1 MEKEEEFIGKSKQF
15 NEKIN
20 AIKSQFFSALG
31 DFKKYYIYYNKNP
44 EVDEFENYYANSKSQ
59 LKTMTKDLLSTTNH
73 IDKSIEDLN
82 KSMLGLTIQLEKE
95 KKINEEMTKKM
106 VHLETTENG
115 SEILIDD
122 SKEKY
127 NIQYYKNIQLVVG
140 IIIICILLVKLFKNS
155 PLLIPILIVTPIM
168 LIICIIALNK

>member
-1 MEKEEEFIGKSKQF
+1 MEKEEEFIGKAKQF

-20 AIKSQFFSALG
+20 TIKSQFFSALG

-59 LKTMTKDLLSTTNH
+59 LQTMTKDLLSTTNN

-82 KSMLGLTIQLEKE
+82 KSMLVLTLQLEKE

-127 NIQYYKNIQLVVG
+127 NIQYYKNVELLIG
-140 IIIICILLVKLFKNS
+140 IIIICILLVKLFKVN
-155 PLLIPILIVTPIM
+155 IPIIIFAPIILI
-168 LIICIIALNK
+168 LCIIAINK